1 MDAGIIPLLL
11 KYTFKEQLM
20 TICLTNLINLSSDIG
35 QEDLTEAIELQ
46 FTKTAEPILL
56 QLKSWK
62 GLEKELSI
70 LYLTNISKLGSVSN
84 NVIVGEG
91 DKNGY
96 FVELLLG
103 ILEAGPFDKLYH
115 IANILANVTSFKEG
129 REHFV
134 SNKGFLVG
142 RIEKL
147 LFTDIREM
155 RIAILK
161 SLRNCLF

>member
-1 MDAGIIPLLL
+1 
-11 KYTFKEQLM
+11 M

-35 QEDLTEAIELQ
+35 QEDLNEAIELQ

-115 IANILANVTSFKEG
+115 IANILANVTSFK
-129 REHFV
+129 
-134 SNKGFLVG
+134 
-142 RIEKL
+142 
-147 LFTDIREM
+147 
-155 RIAILK
+155 
-161 SLRNCLF
+161 